1 MKVVIFEDIGVR
13 WLYPLTLTHPAWELL
28 WGMSTLVERIR
39 RAFTDDQIILHTRS
53 YLVDVLREKYNLP
66 VNMVPD
72 DTTLFVNGRLM
83 EILSPDI
90 IPTST
95 EEQLLL
101 NDAGDPIFAIV
112 SQKNLTHLHDKLSH
126 GDEFTVDDFNF
137 IHTRRQVKLK
147 LAHYLWDYV
156 LSNATAITKEF
167 ELIKPTLPQATDT
180 TYEGVYLINAD
191 SIYIH
196 PTAKLAPCVVLDATN
211 GPILIDRDAV
221 VMPHTAIEG
230 PTYIGPGSKI
240 KIGTKIYEGT
250 SIGPVCKIGGEVDNS
265 IVLGYSNKQHD
276 GFLGHAYIGEW
287 INLGAGTSNSDLKNN
302 YSSVKVYLH
311 GEEID
316 TGHIFIGLMMG
327 DHSKTAINTTL
338 NTGTVVGVS
347 ANLFGE
353 GFPPKYVPSFA
364 WGGAKGFTEYK
375 LDKAIATARKVMARR
390 DKELTTSYERML
402 RYIFDLTRTERVSF
416 S

>member
-1 MKVVIFEDIGVR
+1 MNTKMKVVIFEDVGVK

-39 RAFTDDQIILHTRS
+39 RVFTDDQIILHTRS
-53 YLVDVLREKYNLP
+53 YLVDVIREKYNLP
-66 VNMVPD
+66 VNIVPD

-83 EILSPDI
+83 EVLSPEI
-90 IPTST
+90 IPSST

-101 NDAGDPIFAIV
+101 NDDGDPIFAIV
-112 SQKNLTHLHDKLSH
+112 SHKNLACLHDKLLY
-126 GDEFTVDDFNF
+126 GYEFTVDDFNF
-137 IHTRRQVKLK
+137 ISIRKQIRLK

-167 ELIKPTLPQATDT
+167 ELIKDTLPQTT
-180 TYEGVYLINAD
+180 NITYEGIHLLNTD

-276 GFLGHAYIGEW
+276 GFWVTPMLGNGSI
-287 INLGAGTSNSDLKNN
+287 
-302 YSSVKVYLH
+302 
-311 GEEID
+311 
-316 TGHIFIGLMMG
+316 
-327 DHSKTAINTTL
+327 
-338 NTGTVVGVS
+338 
-347 ANLFGE
+347 
-353 GFPPKYVPSFA
+353 
-364 WGGAKGFTEYK
+364 
-375 LDKAIATARKVMARR
+375 
-390 DKELTTSYERML
+390 
-402 RYIFDLTRTERVSF
+402 
-416 S
+416 